1 MERARNESSAMWSE
15 YSHSQAVAP
24 PADGPGLTQRQSRK
38 RGRGEARSAE
48 NRRRQEEDG
57 KRKKEKKSSREKNS
71 SRERREASPE
81 CDEEGHLVVRLG
93 ADVTP
98 RFKILDDIG
107 VGTFGK
113 VLECWDRKHRRRVAV
128 KVVRNVSRYREGAEV
143 EIDILHRMQHYADRH
158 PEWESCCVDLL
169 TSFNYGGHICLCFPL
184 YGLSLYDMLKKNRFR
199 GFDIDLVRDVA
210 FQLFASVSWLHGM
223 QLIHTDLVRT
233 NAASTIFRRR
243 LLTFDCSQKVNLENG
258 WLFFLSLL

>member
-1 MERARNESSAMWSE
+1 MERGRNESSAMWSE
-15 YSHSQAVAP
+15 YSHSQPVPP

-38 RGRGEARSAE
+38 RGRREERSAE
-48 NRRRQEEDG
+48 NRRQDEKKGE
-57 KRKKEKKSSREKNS
+57 KRKKEKTGSGSGEG
-71 SRERREASPE
+71 REASPE

-169 TSFNYGGHICLCFPL
+169 TSFNHGGHICLCFPL
-184 YGLSLYDMLKKNRFR
+184 YGLSLYDMLKKNRFH
-199 GFDIDLVRDVA
+199 GFDMDLVRDVA

-223 QLIHTDLVRT
+223 QLIHTDLVR
-233 NAASTIFRRR
+233 NDPAHLSCSALSHALSCRR
-243 LLTFDCSQKVNLENG
+243 
-258 WLFFLSLL
+258 